1 MLTIHSVFASVKLEV
16 FNNTHQQ
23 ELIKMRS
30 TSVFGFSCAV
40 LLQLFAYS
48 AFSAVPFRALTPIQ
62 ETNATR
68 GYSGSS
74 CVFGTATCTA
84 CAAMCMKMTLTTSSQ
99 PACVNAGG
107 MPGCMLSSNFVGACT
122 PVLGGSG
129 CTPVPACGGS
139 AAVPANQC
147 GPAVLFPDGTIDSC
161 TNAACAAGGASVCR
175 SCT

>member
-1 MLTIHSVFASVKLEV
+1 MFARVNRQV
-16 FNNTHQQ
+16 FNNTHTHTHTHQQ

-62 ETNATR
+62 ETNPTG

-99 PACVNAGG
+99 PACVNAG
-107 MPGCMLSSNFVGACT
+107 CMLSSNFVGACT
-122 PVLGGSG
+122 HVLGGSG

-139 AAVPANQC
+139 TAVPANQC
-147 GPAVLFPDGTIDSC
+147 GPAVLFPEGTIDSC
-161 TNAACAAGGASVCR
+161 TNAACAAGGASGCR
-175 SCT
+175 SWT